1 MALPPPSPSGLRAPP
16 LPLSRSSALL
26 AHTERAITASP
37 LLPLNP
43 SKTTIKHLLRGPPW
57 ITWRSRESSLKSCS
71 HRFSSLA
78 ERLRIVSSLG
88 PSPMDKRCRLG
99 RYGALSLSR
108 HRWYGYGEARK
119 RVQTARARCTAGGKQ
134 ATLHTQVR
142 GIFPRSLFSLAGT
155 LFTNC
160 GFAIHVNNGPL
171 QTLFL
176 DPSFN
181 AKSCVGSR
189 DVDKDGV
196 SSSDV
201 SSRRHPGLAAGWTV
215 RLGEPGSRLTF
226 GAVVVGEGGKKP
238 TRGERFSNGTC

>member
-1 MALPPPSPSGLRAPP
+1 MALSPPSPSGLRAPP

-26 AHTERAITASP
+26 AHTERAITTSP
-37 LLPLNP
+37 LLPLDP
-43 SKTTIKHLLRGPPW
+43 SKTTIKHLLRGPPR

-142 GIFPRSLFSLAGT
+142 GIFLALSSRWRALCLQTAVSRFMSTMGPCRPCFWILASTRSHVLVHVMSTRMVSPAVTSLAAVIPVWQ
-155 LFTNC
+155 L
-160 GFAIHVNNGPL
+160 
-171 QTLFL
+171 
-176 DPSFN
+176 
-181 AKSCVGSR
+181 VGRS
-189 DVDKDGV
+189 
-196 SSSDV
+196 
-201 SSRRHPGLAAGWTV
+201 GWANLV
-215 RLGEPGSRLTF
+215 QG
-226 GAVVVGEGGKKP
+226 
-238 TRGERFSNGTC
+238 